1 MSGSA
6 LLHGSGQRT
15 EKEAYFLSTI
25 LINYDDSLVGRIP
38 DVESHNFYGA
48 SASPV
53 NEHIALECIRYA
65 IEDILQWSPETAL
78 KKFDRYILSLMKLNR
93 IAAYIVYPAEVES
106 GDPLY
111 ILSRLYPDTV
121 KVTEQDFVKR
131 TFESILRSGSQQ
143 FPREYFIGGDG
154 FRRFCFCMKYV
165 IENFT
170 SIDSVE
176 ELYKFMDSPQGKR
189 LLYRYRLKV
198 PADQFFIS
206 ILDVCRYI
214 TRGDPDSELYYAYYS
229 FIDEFEKKT
238 KKAEKDQNQGEKKE
252 I

>member
-1 MSGSA
+1 MSTV
-6 LLHGSGQRT
+6 LV
-15 EKEAYFLSTI
+15 
-25 LINYDDSLVGRIP
+25 NYDDSLIGRIP

-48 SASPV
+48 AASAV
-53 NEHIALECIRYA
+53 NERIALECIRYA
-65 IEDILQWSPETAL
+65 IEDVLQWTPETAL

-93 IAAYIVYPAEVES
+93 IAAYIVYPVEVES
-106 GDPLY
+106 NDPLY

-131 TFESILRSGSQQ
+131 TFESILSSGEQQ

-176 ELYKFMDSPQGKR
+176 DLYRFMDSPQGKR

-198 PADQFFIS
+198 PADQFYIS

-214 TRGDPDSELYYAYYS
+214 TRGDPDSELYFAYYS
-229 FIDEFEKKT
+229 FQDEFEKET
-238 KKAEKDQNQGEKKE
+238 KKAEESDSQESNEKKE
-252 I
+252 KEV